1 MAVIQ
6 VEAQLSTEQLFKA
19 AQQLPPQ
26 ELEKFAARVSALRA
40 QNYAPV
46 LSEAESGLLLKIN
59 RGIPESLQKRYNALV
74 VKRQSETLSKKE
86 YDELLRL
93 TSRIERLDVERMKY
107 LVALARL
114 RKKSLTVLMRDLG
127 IKTPKHVQ

>member
-19 AQQLPPQ
+19 AQQLPPH

-40 QNYAPV
+40 QYYAPV

-93 TSRIERLDVERMKY
+93 TSRIERLEVERMKY

>member
-19 AQQLPPQ
+19 VKQMPQ
-26 ELEKFAARVSALRA
+26 NKLEKLVAEVLALRA
-40 QNYAPV
+40 ERVAPR
-46 LSEAESGLLLKIN
+46 LSETESDLLLKIN
-59 RGIPESLQKRYNALV
+59 RGVPETLQKRYNALIA
-74 VKRQSETLSKKE
+74 KRQAETLSKKE
-86 YDELLRL
+86 HDELLRM

-114 RKKSLTVLMRDLG
+114 RKKSLTTLMRELG
-127 IKTPKHVQ
+127 IKAPTHV